1 MRENFYKKMFME
13 KSRPR
18 VILSAAMSLDGKIA
32 TKTGDS
38 ELSSKQDKVRI
49 HILRSKVDAI
59 LVGSNTVKRDDPL
72 LTVRYVKGKN
82 PLRIVL
88 DSKATINQKS
98 QIIRTC
104 KKIPTIV
111 AVSKKASRQNISKL
125 KKHPLEIMVI
135 GKNRVNIKSLL
146 KSLSKKKIKTL
157 LVEGGG
163 TVNWEFIKLGL
174 VDELIVTIMP
184 YLVGGQNA
192 ITLVEG
198 EGFSHIHKST
208 KLKLKKIC
216 QLGNEIVLHYSKKI
230 CQLGNEIVLL

>member
-1 MRENFYKKMFME
+1 ME

-49 HILRSKVDAI
+49 HKLRSKVDAI

-135 GKNRVNIKSLL
+135 GENRVNIKSLL

-174 VDELIVTIMP
+174 VDELIVTITP
-184 YLVGGQNA
+184 YLIGGQNA

-198 EGFSHIHKST
+198 EGFSHIRKST

-216 QLGNEIVLHYSKKI
+216 QLGNEIVLHYS
-230 CQLGNEIVLL
+230 

>member
-1 MRENFYKKMFME
+1 ME

-49 HILRSKVDAI
+49 HKLRSKVDAI

-125 KKHPLEIMVI
+125 KKHPLEIMVT

-174 VDELIVTIMP
+174 VDELIVTITP

-216 QLGNEIVLHYSKKI
+216 QLGNEIVLHYS
-230 CQLGNEIVLL
+230 

>member
-1 MRENFYKKMFME
+1 ME

-49 HILRSKVDAI
+49 HKLRSKVDAI

-88 DSKATINQKS
+88 DSKATISQKS

-135 GKNRVNIKSLL
+135 GEKRVNIKSLL

-163 TVNWEFIKLGL
+163 TINWEFIKLGL
-174 VDELIVTIMP
+174 VDELIVTVTP

-198 EGFSHIHKST
+198 KGFSHIHKST

-216 QLGNEIVLHYSKKI
+216 QLGNEIVLHYS
-230 CQLGNEIVLL
+230 

>member
-1 MRENFYKKMFME
+1 ME

-49 HILRSKVDAI
+49 HKLRSKVDAI

-135 GKNRVNIKSLL
+135 GENRVNIKSLL

-174 VDELIVTIMP
+174 VDELIVTITP
-184 YLVGGQNA
+184 YLIGGQNA

-198 EGFSHIHKST
+198 EGFSNIHKST

-216 QLGNEIVLHYSKKI
+216 QLGNEIVLHYS
-230 CQLGNEIVLL
+230 

>member
-1 MRENFYKKMFME
+1 ME

-135 GKNRVNIKSLL
+135 GENRVNIKSLL

-174 VDELIVTIMP
+174 VDELIVTITP
-184 YLVGGQNA
+184 YLIGGQNA

-198 EGFSHIHKST
+198 EGFSNIHKST

-216 QLGNEIVLHYSKKI
+216 QLGNEIVLHYS
-230 CQLGNEIVLL
+230 

>member
-1 MRENFYKKMFME
+1 ME

-49 HILRSKVDAI
+49 HKLRSKVDAI

-111 AVSKKASRQNISKL
+111 AVSKKASKQNISKL

-135 GKNRVNIKSLL
+135 GENRVNIKSLL

-174 VDELIVTIMP
+174 VDELIVTITP

-216 QLGNEIVLHYSKKI
+216 QLGNEIVLHYS
-230 CQLGNEIVLL
+230 

>member
-1 MRENFYKKMFME
+1 ME

-18 VILSAAMSLDGKIA
+18 VILSSAMSLDGKIA

-104 KKIPTIV
+104 KKIPTLV

-135 GKNRVNIKSLL
+135 GENRVNIKSLL
-146 KSLSKKKIKTL
+146 KFLSKKKIKTL

-174 VDELIVTIMP
+174 VDELIVTITP
-184 YLVGGQNA
+184 YLIGGQNA

-216 QLGNEIVLHYSKKI
+216 QLGNEIVLHYS
-230 CQLGNEIVLL
+230 

>member
-1 MRENFYKKMFME
+1 ME

-49 HILRSKVDAI
+49 HKLRSKVDAI

-104 KKIPTIV
+104 KKIPTII

-135 GKNRVNIKSLL
+135 GENRVNIKSLL

-174 VDELIVTIMP
+174 VDELIVTITP
-184 YLVGGQNA
+184 YLIGGQNA

-216 QLGNEIVLHYSKKI
+216 QLGNEIVLHYS
-230 CQLGNEIVLL
+230 

>member
-1 MRENFYKKMFME
+1 ME

-49 HILRSKVDAI
+49 HKLRSKVDAI

-82 PLRIVL
+82 PLRIVV

-135 GKNRVNIKSLL
+135 GEKRVNIKSLL

-163 TVNWEFIKLGL
+163 TINWEFIKLGL
-174 VDELIVTIMP
+174 VDELS
-184 YLVGGQNA
+184 YNYAL
-192 ITLVEG
+192 
-198 EGFSHIHKST
+198 SYWWT
-208 KLKLKKIC
+208 KC
-216 QLGNEIVLHYSKKI
+216 HYI
-230 CQLGNEIVLL
+230 G

>member
-1 MRENFYKKMFME
+1 ME

-49 HILRSKVDAI
+49 HKLRSKVDAI

-111 AVSKKASRQNISKL
+111 AVSKKASKQNISKL

-135 GKNRVNIKSLL
+135 GENRVNIKSLL

-174 VDELIVTIMP
+174 VDELIVTITP
-184 YLVGGQNA
+184 YLLGGQNA

-216 QLGNEIVLHYSKKI
+216 QLGNEIVLHYS
-230 CQLGNEIVLL
+230 

>member
-1 MRENFYKKMFME
+1 ME

-18 VILSAAMSLDGKIA
+18 VILSVAMSIDGKIA

-49 HILRSKVDAI
+49 HKLRSKVDAI

-88 DSKATINQKS
+88 DSNATIYHKS

-104 KKIPTIV
+104 KKIPTII

-125 KKHPLEIMVI
+125 KKHPLEIMVL
-135 GKNRVNIKSLL
+135 GENRVNIKSLL
-146 KSLSKKKIKTL
+146 RSLLKKKIKTL

-174 VDELIVTIMP
+174 VDELIVTITP

-192 ITLVEG
+192 ITMVEG
-198 EGFSHIHKST
+198 TGFSHIHKSI

-216 QLGNEIVLHYSKKI
+216 QLGNEIVLHYS
-230 CQLGNEIVLL
+230 

>member
-1 MRENFYKKMFME
+1 ME

-49 HILRSKVDAI
+49 HKLRSKVDAI

-135 GKNRVNIKSLL
+135 GENRVNIKSLL

-174 VDELIVTIMP
+174 VDELIVTITP
-184 YLVGGQNA
+184 YLIGGQNA

-216 QLGNEIVLHYSKKI
+216 QLGNEIILHYS
-230 CQLGNEIVLL
+230 

>member
-1 MRENFYKKMFME
+1 ME

-82 PLRIVL
+82 PLE
-88 DSKATINQKS
+88 
-98 QIIRTC
+98 II
-104 KKIPTIV
+104 
-111 AVSKKASRQNISKL
+111 
-125 KKHPLEIMVI
+125 VI

-174 VDELIVTIMP
+174 VDELIVTITP
-184 YLVGGQNA
+184 YLIGGQNA

-216 QLGNEIVLHYSKKI
+216 QLGNEIVLHYS
-230 CQLGNEIVLL
+230 

>member
-1 MRENFYKKMFME
+1 ME

-49 HILRSKVDAI
+49 HKLRSKVDAI

-88 DSKATINQKS
+88 DSKATISQKS

-135 GKNRVNIKSLL
+135 GEKRVNIKSLL

-163 TVNWEFIKLGL
+163 TINWEFIKLGL
-174 VDELIVTIMP
+174 VDELIVTITP
-184 YLVGGQNA
+184 YLIGGQNA

-208 KLKLKKIC
+208 KLKLKKIS
-216 QLGNEIVLHYSKKI
+216 QIGNEIVLHYS
-230 CQLGNEIVLL
+230 